1 MKISKE
7 KLKEILDSDE
17 IQKLIYG
24 ELNRGHSIEL
34 KVEKNN
40 FVVVYI
46 PRKAMIK
53 VSLEDKNS

>member
-1 MKISKE
+1 MKVSKE
-7 KLKEILDSDE
+7 KLSEILGSDE
-17 IQKLIYG
+17 IVKLIQG

-34 KVEKNN
+34 KIEKNN

-53 VSLEDKNS
+53 VSLGD

>member
-7 KLKEILDSDE
+7 KLKEILGSDE

-46 PRKAMIK
+46 PLTYFCSKLCSIM
-53 VSLEDKNS
+53 E

>member
-1 MKISKE
+1 MKISRD
-7 KLKEILDSDE
+7 KLSEILNTE
-17 IQKLIYG
+17 EVQKHIHDQLV
-24 ELNRGHSIEL
+24 RGNAIEL
-34 KVEKNN
+34 KIEKNK

>member
-7 KLKEILDSDE
+7 KLKEILGSDE

-46 PRKAMIK
+46 PLTYFCSELCSIM
-53 VSLEDKNS
+53 E

>member
-7 KLKEILDSDE
+7 KLKEILGSDE

-53 VSLEDKNS
+53 VR

>member
-7 KLKEILDSDE
+7 KLKEILGSDE
-17 IQKLIYG
+17 IQKLIHG

-34 KVEKNN
+34 KIEKNK

-46 PRKAMIK
+46 PRKAVLK
-53 VSLEDKNS
+53 VDID

>member
-7 KLKEILDSDE
+7 KLKEILGSDE

-40 FVVVYI
+40 FVVYI